1 MANGDDDSR
10 ERGWCKCV
18 SVILLVAVVVV
29 VGNVEVISLNNEG
42 NGVLFIVVK
51 VVSAV
56 ELPLVR
62 QMRLNGEVAIEEEED
77 VDEIMERASS
87 SSQPSSLPMGL
98 AWHSNGA
105 LQLRLVGLLMSISSS
120 SSPTAAAFSSWC
132 SNSSQRRFVPF
143 VDERKIDMADRRL
156 RG

>member
-29 VGNVEVISLNNEG
+29 VGGNVEVISLNNEG
-42 NGVLFIVVK
+42 NGVLFKVVE

-62 QMRLNGEVAIEEEED
+62 QMRLYGEVAIEEEED

-105 LQLRLVGLLMSISSS
+105 LQLRFVGLLMS
-120 SSPTAAAFSSWC
+120 
-132 SNSSQRRFVPF
+132 
-143 VDERKIDMADRRL
+143 M
-156 RG
+156 

>member
-1 MANGDDDSR
+1 M
-10 ERGWCKCV
+10 

-42 NGVLFIVVK
+42 NGVLFKVVE

-62 QMRLNGEVAIEEEED
+62 QMRLKGEVAIEEEDD
-77 VDEIMERASS
+77 VDETMERASS

-105 LQLRLVGLLMSISSS
+105 LQLRFVGLLMS
-120 SSPTAAAFSSWC
+120 
-132 SNSSQRRFVPF
+132 
-143 VDERKIDMADRRL
+143 M
-156 RG
+156 

>member
-105 LQLRLVGLLMSISSS
+105 LQLRFVGLLMS
-120 SSPTAAAFSSWC
+120 
-132 SNSSQRRFVPF
+132 
-143 VDERKIDMADRRL
+143 M
-156 RG
+156 